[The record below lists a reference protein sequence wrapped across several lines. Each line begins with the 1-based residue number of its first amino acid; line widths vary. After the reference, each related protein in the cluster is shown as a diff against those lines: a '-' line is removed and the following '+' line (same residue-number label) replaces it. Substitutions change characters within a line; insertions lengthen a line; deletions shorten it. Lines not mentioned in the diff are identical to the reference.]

1 MQSESTM
8 ALTVVKCGGA
18 LLAQSPFEL
27 ERYVEPG
34 AAACVVH
41 GAGGRITRALAD
53 AGVAS
58 SFLNGRRV
66 TSGEAIPIVREA
78 YMRENRELCRQIGLQ
93 AVGLIGDELGLEAEQ
108 IPGYGHVGMLLP
120 VVPAA
125 LWGVLATDAVPVIA
139 PLARGP

>member
-1 MQSESTM
+1 M

-53 AGVAS
+53 AGVVS
-58 SFLNGRRV
+58 SFLKGRRV
-66 TSGEAIPIVREA
+66 TSDEAISILRAAFE
-78 YMRENRELCRQIGLQ
+78 RENRELCRQIGPK
-93 AVGLIGDELGLEAEQ
+93 AIGLMGDELGLEAEQ
-108 IPGYGHVGMLLP
+108 LPGYGHVGMLLP
-120 VVPAA
+120 VVPPA
-125 LWGVLATDAVPVIA
+125 LWGL
-139 PLARGP
+139 